1 MKQLLIVV
9 AACVALTACGGGG
22 SSATPSTAKPA
33 SNAQGQLSFSI
44 LVPASTT
51 TASATRR
58 PAYVSPATGSVS
70 FQLGTGT
77 AQVVALTPGS
87 ATCPLGGSGYTCT
100 ATVNAPAGSAQ
111 LTVATYAS
119 ATGTGPVLS
128 TNTMAVTIVAAQNNP
143 VNVTLNGVAASFAV
157 STLPTSVTEGTP
169 SSLSVAWTALDA
181 SGNTIIGPGSIIN
194 ASGTVVAPSLR
205 VSDTTDFTVGAQ
217 TGNSWAVAY
226 NGAVTT
232 SPVTFTVANTGVT
245 TAYAQATV
253 TATGQRLFIAN
264 TGASDSVSVLD
275 PPYTGTA
282 TVITNGTGAA
292 MAPFEIAA
300 NASFDVF
307 VPNEAANVVQMYAP
321 PYTGAAIAT
330 MSTSLNSPYS
340 LALDGS
346 GDLFVENVGNDT
358 VSMFAP
364 PYTGAPAVLTT
375 PACAGPALCFDQV
388 GEQITTLPGT
398 SEVVFPNDPYPTLG
412 YASPYSTN
420 TPSINIANG
429 ANNGG
434 WGIAADSAGDL
445 FVSYTA
451 TSTVVEY
458 APPYT
463 VATATIT
470 SGVDQ
475 PRNISVDRSGNLFV
489 ANINSTVTLYAPPYT
504 GAPTIINTPSTGGEY
519 PWSTALTP

>member
-1 MKQLLIVV
+1 
-9 AACVALTACGGGG
+9 
-22 SSATPSTAKPA
+22 
-33 SNAQGQLSFSI
+33 
-44 LVPASTT
+44 
-51 TASATRR
+51 
-58 PAYVSPATGSVS
+58 
-70 FQLGTGT
+70 
-77 AQVVALTPGS
+77 
-87 ATCPLGGSGYTCT
+87 
-100 ATVNAPAGSAQ
+100 
-111 LTVATYAS
+111 
-119 ATGTGPVLS
+119 
-128 TNTMAVTIVAAQNNP
+128 MAVTIVAAQNNP
-143 VNVTLNGVAASFAV
+143 VNVTLNGVAASFAA
-157 STLPTSVTEGTP
+157 TALPGSVTEGTP
-169 SSLSVAWTALDA
+169 SSVSVSYTALDA
-181 SGNTIIGPGSIIN
+181 SGNTIIGPGSVIT
-194 ASGTVVAPSLR
+194 ASGTAIAPTLH
-205 VSDTTDFTVGAQ
+205 VSDSTDFTVGTQ

-232 SPVTFTVANTGVT
+232 SPVTFTVTNTGVT
-245 TAYAQATV
+245 SANTTASVIAA
-253 TATGQRLFIAN
+253 GQRLFIAN
-264 TGASDSVSVLD
+264 TGVSDSVSVLD

-292 MAPFEIAA
+292 TAPFEIAA

-307 VPNEAANVVQMYAP
+307 VPNQGGNVVQMYAP
-321 PYTGAAIAT
+321 PYTGAPTTSISVTQPRGIAVDGSGNLFVTSSASVEEFAPPYTGAAIAT
-330 MSTSLNSPYS
+330 MTTSLNSPFS

-375 PACAGPALCFDQV
+375 PACAGPALCFDLV

-420 TPSINIANG
+420 SPSLNIANG
-429 ANNGG
+429 ANNGA
-434 WGIAADSAGDL
+434 WGIATDTSGDL

-463 VATATIT
+463 AATVTIT
-470 SGVDQ
+470 SGLDQ

-489 ANINSTVTLYAPPYT
+489 ANINSTVTVYAPPYT
-504 GAPTIINTPSTGGEY
+504 GAPTIINTPSTGGEF
-519 PWSTALTP
+519 PWGTALTP